1 MIKAGYCLLFRYN
14 DGDILPTQLMY
25 KGKISL
31 ILSVTGMYITY
42 SSINWCKEDTMQE
55 NFDEVIS
62 PYIKKTGVK
71 EAVSHWSG
79 KSFYIP
85 WTIFNVWKATAI
97 YIGV

>member
-1 MIKAGYCLLFRYN
+1 MIKADYCLFFRYR
-14 DGDILPTQLMY
+14 ILPTQLMY

-42 SSINWCKEDTMQE
+42 SSINWCKEDTIQE

-62 PYIKKTGVK
+62 PYIKNTGVK
-71 EAVSHWSG
+71 EVVLHWSG
-79 KSFYIP
+79 KSFYIYLGQ
-85 WTIFNVWKATAI
+85 FSMCGKQQL